1 MRKFYFICILFL
13 CSLHGYSQIN
23 WPAITKQ
30 TKPWARWWWQG
41 SAVNKPDLT
50 TNLETYSK
58 AGLGGLEITPIYGV
72 KGQEDKFIQY
82 LSPQWVDMLT
92 HTLHEAKRLDMGIDM
107 ANATGWPFGG
117 PWIDVDNAA
126 KNMVLENYNVK
137 GGDSLK
143 EVVRYIQQPLVSAE
157 GKAPSIN
164 DLVLPIAA
172 NKNLQALA
180 LDQVRF
186 QMALPLQVLMAYGPN
201 GEVLNLTD
209 KVDANTNRLNWKA
222 PAGPDWTLCAIFMGL
237 HGKMVERAAPGGE
250 GFVIDHFSQEALK
263 AYLDRFDQAFKGN
276 DMADIRAFFND
287 SYEVDDARGQS
298 NFTPN
303 FFAEFKKQRGYD
315 LLDQL
320 PALFSKENK
329 NNARVLC
336 DYRETISDLL
346 LDNFTKPWHT
356 WANGRGALIR
366 NQSHGSPANILDL
379 YSAIDIPET
388 EGNEPLRYRFATS
401 AAHVTGKKLAS
412 SESATWLN
420 EHFTSSLGQV
430 KQAIDKLFLGGVNH
444 VFYHGISYSP
454 PSAPWPGWLFYAA
467 VHFVPD
473 NPQWHDFHALNEY
486 IARCQSFLQS
496 GRADNDV
503 LLYYPIFDSF
513 MEPGRNL
520 LKHYDGMRP
529 EFTGSLFEDNAQN
542 LLDRGYTF
550 DYISDRQIQESAL
563 NGSNIKTSGGGS
575 YKTIIVPGC
584 KYMPLATFTQLMK
597 LVEGGAQVV
606 ICKNLPIDVPGL
618 DKDGLGKASLND
630 LIAKLNFVNGSGD
643 IKKAAVGKGV
653 VLMGNNLD
661 RLLEAVKVRRERLVE
676 SGLQFVRRSY
686 SAGNYY
692 FIANKSTQ
700 AVDGWVP
707 LSANA
712 VSVVLFDPMFK
723 MSGLARSRKVP
734 TGGTE
739 VYLQLQPGESCILQT
754 SSTTIKGNQY
764 TYYKP
769 TTKVTEI
776 KGEWTVTF
784 TEGGPELPAAAKQT
798 TLTSWT
804 ELAGPEVKRFSGTAK
819 YSISFN
825 KPLETASA
833 WKLDLGKVYETAEVY
848 LNGTKLATLIGPD
861 FSYNIPAAL
870 LKPVNTL
877 EVNVSNLMANRI
889 SDMDKRHIPY
899 RIFYNTN
906 FPSRLRDNRGE
917 DGLFTAIKWDPKP
930 SGLVGPVKLIMLT
943 KE

>member
-1 MRKFYFICILFL
+1 MRKIYLIVIFL
-13 CSLHGYSQIN
+13 LTCLHSFSQIN

-30 TKPWARWWWQG
+30 AKPWARWWWQG

-58 AGLGGLEITPIYGV
+58 AGIGGLEITPIYGV

-126 KNMVLENYNVK
+126 KNMVLENYDVK
-137 GGDSLK
+137 GNDSLK
-143 EVVRYIQQPLVSAE
+143 DVVRYIQQPMVSAE
-157 GKAPSIN
+157 GKAPPIN
-164 DLVLPIAA
+164 ALVLPIAS

-201 GEVLNLTD
+201 GEILNLTD
-209 KVDANTNRLNWKA
+209 KVDPKTSKLNWKA

-250 GFVIDHFSQEALK
+250 GFVIDHFSQDALK
-263 AYLDRFDQAFKGN
+263 VYLDRFDQAFKSKDVG
-276 DMADIRAFFND
+276 DIRAFFND
-287 SYEVDDARGQS
+287 SYEVDDARGQA

-303 FFAEFKKQRGYD
+303 FFDEFKKRRGYD
-315 LLDQL
+315 LLTQL

-336 DYRETISDLL
+336 DYRETISDLV
-346 LDNFTKPWHT
+346 LDNFTSPWHA
-356 WANGRGALIR
+356 WANGRSALIR

-401 AAHVTGKKLAS
+401 AAHVSGKKLAS

-420 EHFTSSLGQV
+420 EHFTSSLGDV
-430 KQAIDKLFLGGVNH
+430 KLAIDKLLLGGVNH

-467 VHFVPD
+467 VHFVPS
-473 NPQWHDFHALNEY
+473 NPQWHDLHTLNEY

-520 LKHYDGMRP
+520 LKHYDGMHP

-542 LLDRGYTF
+542 LLDRGYSF
-550 DYISDRQIQESAL
+550 DYISDKQIQASVL
-563 NGSNIKTSGGGS
+563 NGNSIKTTGGGS
-575 YKTIIVPGC
+575 YKAIVVPGC
-584 KYMPLATFTQLMK
+584 KYMPLATFSQLMK
-597 LVEGGAQVV
+597 LAEGGAQVI
-606 ICKNLPIDVPGL
+606 ICKNLPADVPGL
-618 DKDGLGKASLND
+618 DKDGTGKAALTD
-630 LIAKLNFVNGSGD
+630 LIAKLNFAKGAADV
-643 IKKAAVGKGV
+643 KKAVYGKGA
-653 VLMGNNLD
+653 VLMGDNLD
-661 RLLEAVKVRRERLVE
+661 KLLGTIKTRREPMVE
-676 SGLQFVRRSY
+676 KGLQFVRRNY
-686 SAGNYY
+686 GAGDYY
-692 FIANKSTQ
+692 FIANKSNKG
-700 AVDGWVP
+700 VEGWVP
-707 LSANA
+707 LSGNA
-712 VSVVLFDPMFK
+712 ASVILFDPMFK
-723 MSGLARSRKVP
+723 VSGLARSRKVP
-734 TGGTE
+734 AGGTE

-754 SSTTIKGNQY
+754 SATAVKGNLY
-764 TYYKP
+764 AYYKP
-769 TTKVTEI
+769 TTRVTEI

-784 TEGGPELPAAAKQT
+784 TEGGPELPAEAKQT
-798 TLTSWT
+798 SLTSWT
-804 ELAGPEVKRFSGTAK
+804 ELPGPEVKRFSGTAK
-819 YSISFN
+819 YSITFN
-825 KPLETASA
+825 KPLETAAA

-848 LNGTKLATLIGPD
+848 LNGAKLATLLGPD
-861 FSYNIPAAL
+861 FSYNIPATL

-906 FPSRLRDNRGE
+906 FPARLRDNRGE

-930 SGLVGPVKLIMLT
+930 SGLVGPVRLVMLE

>member
-1 MRKFYFICILFL
+1 MRKLYLIIISVFIGLQAF
-13 CSLHGYSQIN
+13 SQIS
-23 WPAITKQ
+23 WPAVTKQ

-41 SAVNKPDLT
+41 SAVNKTDLT
-50 TNLETYSK
+50 TNLETYSA

-82 LSPQWVDMLT
+82 LSPQWVDMLS

-126 KNMVLENYNVK
+126 KNMVLENYDVK
-137 GGDSLK
+137 GGDTLK
-143 EVVRYIQQPLVSAE
+143 EIIRYIQQPLVSAE

-164 DLVLPIAA
+164 DLVLPIAS

-209 KVDANTNRLNWKA
+209 KVDAVSNKLNWRA
-222 PAGPDWTLCAIFMGL
+222 PNGPDWTLCAIFMGL

-263 AYLDRFDQAFKGN
+263 VYLDKFDQAFKGN
-276 DMADIRAFFND
+276 DVGDLRAFFND

-298 NFTPN
+298 NFTPA
-303 FFAEFKKQRGYD
+303 FFEEFKKRRGYD
-315 LLDQL
+315 LLTQL

-366 NQSHGSPANILDL
+366 NQSHGSPSNILDL

-388 EGNEPLRYRFATS
+388 EGNEPLRYKFATS
-401 AAHVTGKKLAS
+401 ATHVSGKKLAS

-430 KQAIDKLFLGGVNH
+430 KTAIDKLFLGGVNH

-467 VHFVPD
+467 VHFVPN

-486 IARCQSFLQS
+486 IARCQSFLQG
-496 GRADNDV
+496 GRADDDV
-503 LLYYPIFDSF
+503 LLYYPIYDSF
-513 MEPGRNL
+513 MEPGRNF

-529 EFTGSLFEDNAQN
+529 EFTGSIFEDNAQN
-542 LLDRGYTF
+542 LLDKGYAF
-550 DYISDRQIQESAL
+550 DYISDKQIQASVL
-563 NGSNIKTSGGGS
+563 SGSNIKTTGGAS
-575 YKTIIVPGC
+575 YKTIVLPGC
-584 KYMPLATFTQLMK
+584 KYIPLATFTQLMK
-597 LVEGGAQVV
+597 LAEGGAQV
-606 ICKNLPIDVPGL
+606 IIYKNMPADVPGM
-618 DKDGLGKASLND
+618 DKDGAGNAALKD
-630 LIAKLNFVNGSGD
+630 LIAKLNFVSAGND
-643 IKKAAVGKGV
+643 LKKATLGKGA
-653 VLMGNNLD
+653 VLMGDNLEH
-661 RLLEAVKVRRERLVE
+661 LLAYAKIRREAMVE
-676 SGLQFVRRSY
+676 IGLQFVRRNY
-686 SAGNYY
+686 GAGDYY
-692 FIANKSTQ
+692 FVANKSAKQ
-700 AVDGWVP
+700 LDGWVP
-707 LSANA
+707 LSGN
-712 VSVVLFDPMFK
+712 VTSVVLFDPMFK
-723 MSGLARSRKVP
+723 TSGLARTRKVP

-739 VYLQLQPGESCILQT
+739 VYLQLEIGESCILQT
-754 SSTTIKGNQY
+754 SATAIKGNLY

-769 TTKVTEI
+769 TGKVTDI

-784 TEGGPELPAAAKQT
+784 TDGGPELPATARQT

-804 ELAGPEVKRFSGTAK
+804 ELGGPEVKRFSGTAK
-819 YSISFN
+819 YSITFN
-825 KPLETASA
+825 KPLETAAA
-833 WKLDLGKVYETAEVY
+833 WKLDLGKVYETADVY
-848 LNGTKLATLIGPD
+848 LNGAKLATLIGPD
-861 FSYNIPAAL
+861 FSYNIPPGL

-906 FPSRLRDNRGE
+906 FPSRLRDDRGE

-930 SGLVGPVKLIMLT
+930 SGLVGPVRLVMLE

>member
-1 MRKFYFICILFL
+1 MRKFYLSIILLLGGF
-13 CSLHGYSQIN
+13 CSFAQIT
-23 WPAITKQ
+23 WPVVTKQ

-41 SAVNKPDLT
+41 SAVNKADLT
-50 TNLETYSK
+50 TNLETYNT

-82 LSPQWVDMLT
+82 LSPQWVDMLN

-117 PWIDVDNAA
+117 PWIDVDNAS
-126 KNMVLENYNVK
+126 KNMVLENYDLK
-137 GGDSLK
+137 GGDTLK
-143 EVVRYIQQPLVSAE
+143 DVIRYIQQPLVSAE
-157 GKAPSIN
+157 GKAPAIT

-186 QMALPLQVLMAYGPN
+186 QMSLPLQVLMAYGPN

-209 KVDANTNRLNWKA
+209 KVNPATAKLNWRA
-222 PAGPDWTLCAIFMGL
+222 PNGPDWTLCAIFMGL

-263 AYLDRFDQAFKGN
+263 VYLDKFDQAFKGS
-276 DMADIRAFFND
+276 DAAGIRAFFND

-298 NFTPN
+298 NFTPT
-303 FFAEFKKQRGYD
+303 FFEEFKKRRGYD
-315 LLDQL
+315 LLEQL

-379 YSAIDIPET
+379 YAAIDIPET
-388 EGNEPLRYRFATS
+388 EGTEPLRYHFATS
-401 AAHVTGKKLAS
+401 AAHVTGKKLTS

-444 VFYHGISYSP
+444 VFYHGVSYSP

-467 VHFVPD
+467 VHFVPA
-473 NPQWHDFHALNEY
+473 NPQWHDFHQLNEY

-496 GRADNDV
+496 GKSDNDV
-503 LLYYPIFDSF
+503 LLYYPIYDSF
-513 MEPGRNL
+513 MEAGRVF

-529 EFTGSLFEDNAQN
+529 EFTGSMFEDNAQT
-542 LLDRGYTF
+542 LSDRGYAF
-550 DYISDRQIQESAL
+550 DYISDRQIQASTVNKNSIQTTGA
-563 NGSNIKTSGGGS
+563 T
-575 YKTIIVPGC
+575 YQTIVVPGA
-584 KYMPLATFTQLMK
+584 KYMPLATLTQLLK
-597 LVEGGAQVV
+597 LAEGGAQV
-606 ICKNLPIDVPGL
+606 IFYKNLPMDVPGFGGIAA
-618 DKDGLGKASLND
+618 DGKAMKD
-630 LIAKLNFVNGSGD
+630 LLGQLNFSSTGED
-643 IKKAAVGKGV
+643 IKKATYGKGV
-653 VLMGNNLD
+653 VLLGGSVD
-661 RLLEAVKVRRERLVE
+661 KLLAYAKIRREGMVDN
-676 SGLQFVRRSY
+676 GLQFVRRNYDTGS
-686 SAGNYY
+686 YY
-692 FIANKSTQ
+692 FIANKSIK

-707 LSANA
+707 VSGSMASAI
-712 VSVVLFDPMFK
+712 LFDPMFK
-723 MSGLARSRKVP
+723 TSGVARIRKVP

-754 SSTTIKGNQY
+754 SATAIKGNLY
-764 TYYKP
+764 TYFKP
-769 TTKVTEI
+769 TGKTVDI
-776 KGEWTVTF
+776 SGEWTISF
-784 TEGGPELPAAAKQT
+784 TDGGPELPATAKQT

-804 ELAGPEVKRFSGTAK
+804 ELASPEVKRFSGTAK
-819 YSISFN
+819 YSINFA
-825 KPLETASA
+825 KPAETALA
-833 WKLDLGKVYETAEVY
+833 WQLDLGQVYETADVY
-848 LNGTKLATLIGPD
+848 LNGAKLATLIGPD
-861 FSYNIPAAL
+861 FTFNIPTTL
-870 LKPVNTL
+870 LKPSNML
-877 EVNVSNLMANRI
+877 EVSVSNLMANRI
-889 SDMDKRHIPY
+889 SDMDRRNIPY

-906 FPSRLRDNRGE
+906 FPSRLRENRGA
-917 DGLFTAIKWDPKP
+917 DGLFTAVKWLPKP
-930 SGLVGPVKLIMLT
+930 SGLVGPVRLVALG